1 MALAADNE
9 GRLRD
14 EPLRGRSESL
24 ESVLADADDG
34 EPAFLA
40 HGAAH

>member
-9 GRLRD
+9 DRLRD
-14 EPLRGRSESL
+14 EPSRGRSEPL
-24 ESVLADADDG
+24 DPILADPNDG

>member
-9 GRLRD
+9 DRLRD
-14 EPLRGRSESL
+14 EPSRGRREA
-24 ESVLADADDG
+24 VDPILADPNDG

>member
-1 MALAADNE
+1 MTLAPNNE
-9 GRLRD
+9 DRLRD
-14 EPLRGRSESL
+14 EPSRGRSEAIDPIF
-24 ESVLADADDG
+24 ADPDDG